1 MKDANNILI
10 WSCRF
15 QWEHFSKIWRKIT
28 DFHVQKRNK
37 QIFVSYGLGEIIAL
51 PWKLNGQSLSNLYTC
66 KGSRILGFVSLLQ
79 QGTSLNK
86 YIYNANGKTNV
97 EFMFLLGNHCV
108 CSTCTYEPQL
118 RQNFSNHI
126 KSLTYIHFLY
136 IEVYMSE
143 N

>member
-86 YIYNANGKTNV
+86 YIYNANGADVV
-97 EFMFLLGNHCV
+97 EWSRALDLRLSDWC
-108 CSTCTYEPQL
+108 CSVSMVWVQIPSREEQK
-118 RQNFSNHI
+118 FDSSKI
-126 KSLTYIHFLY
+126 
-136 IEVYMSE
+136 
-143 N
+143 